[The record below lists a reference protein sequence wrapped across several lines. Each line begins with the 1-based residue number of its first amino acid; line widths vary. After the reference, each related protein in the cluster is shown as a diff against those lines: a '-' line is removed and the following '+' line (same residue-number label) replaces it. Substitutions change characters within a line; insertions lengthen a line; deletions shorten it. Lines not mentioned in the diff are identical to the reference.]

1 MIGRKIVGFFQKDV
15 FEAKKMELLI
25 KVFNKNVDLIKQR
38 GFNAQTSAAIE
49 KYCACKGLVPSKYWE
64 LKLKKKFNYGTK
76 RFLI

>member
-1 MIGRKIVGFFQKDV
+1 
-15 FEAKKMELLI
+15 MELLI

-64 LKLKKKFNYGTK
+64 LKLKKTLTMELNFFSFKDTNCIVKGECKPFQ
-76 RFLI
+76 ICI